1 MAGQSRALLHIGD
14 WVVDPNTDT
23 LARGSEIA
31 KLEPR
36 AMRLLLLLAQ
46 SPGAVIS
53 VDLMLTEIWPG
64 VIVGPASVYQAISQL
79 RRALADTDPEP
90 TYIATVPRKGYRLI
104 APVHP
109 VTASTGPQATAAAVA
124 PAAPTAASASASAA
138 AAPHLAGD
146 TTPGVPKRRPLP
158 LALAGAAALAVLA
171 LLAAVLWSPLQRY
184 FAAAPATPSI
194 VVLPFIDMTDAKQDQ
209 AFCDGLTEELS
220 NWLAQIPTLRVVART
235 SAFAYQG
242 REVDVRTIGRE
253 LGASHLLEGSV
264 RRSGNQLR
272 ITAQL
277 VSTRDGFH
285 LWSANFDRPIDDVVK
300 VQEEI
305 ARSVADNLEIRL
317 TEQTGQGFAARRGGT
332 PQAYQLYLLARHHQQ
347 GLTRDDNDRA
357 IDLYQQALALDK
369 NFALAYTGLASAY
382 INQSYLNGLSIRD
395 VADRAEP
402 LLATAVHLDADL
414 PDIYTARGALRSDQ
428 GRNDEALR
436 DLRHAIDLNPN
447 DSDALTEMGYLYIY
461 NARPR
466 DALVSYS
473 AAATLDPRNFNLQAR
488 RCIAFTDMARFDEAE
503 LACGHARALAPGS
516 SWALV
521 ASSWLD
527 WARGRIDDAL
537 QWNAQALK
545 ASPNEFTL
553 YKDRSNMLLSL
564 GLPASARAALERS
577 RQAAPSDEALA
588 VRLALIR
595 YYEGGAPA
603 LRAQLTGTHFE
614 TSTRADTLLLA
625 ARLQLLLHDAPAAR
639 RLLDQALTA
648 PDLGRDTLDNAWIE
662 REGESNELALAI
674 TELWMDDRPSALHRL
689 DALASRVQGLMQA
702 GVERYG
708 AYKLRAEVLALR
720 ADADGAMLAMR
731 HAADL
736 GWRDA
741 MQAEHD
747 PAFEALRV
755 RGDYRALIEHAK
767 QQNLQM
773 QARIGSP

>member
-1 MAGQSRALLHIGD
+1 MAGQSRALLQIGD
-14 WVVDPNTDT
+14 WVVDPDTDT
-23 LARGSEIA
+23 LARGGERQ

-46 SPGAVIS
+46 SPGTVFS
-53 VDLMLTEIWPG
+53 VDRMLTEVWPG

-104 APVHP
+104 APVRP
-109 VTASTGPQATAAAVA
+109 VSASSTPP
-124 PAAPTAASASASAA
+124 PAAPPSAVADQ
-138 AAPHLAGD
+138 PPPGAGQ
-146 TTPGVPKRRPLP
+146 RRPLR
-158 LALAGAAALAVLA
+158 LALGSVAALAVIA
-171 LLAAVLWSPLQRY
+171 LLAAVLWPRVQRY
-184 FAAAPATPSI
+184 FTPAPTTPSI
-194 VVLPFIDMTDAKQDQ
+194 VVLPFVDMTDSRQDQ

-242 REVDVRTIGRE
+242 RDVDVRTIGRE

-277 VSTRDGFH
+277 ISTRDGFH

-357 IDLYQQALALDK
+357 IELYQQALALDN

-382 INQSYLNGLSIRD
+382 LNQSYLNGLSIKD
-395 VADRAEP
+395 VADKVEP
-402 LLATAVHLDADL
+402 LLATAVRLDADL
-414 PDIYTARGALRSDQ
+414 PDIYSARGALRSDQ

-447 DSDALTEMGYLYIY
+447 DSRALAEMGYLFIY

-466 DALVSYS
+466 DALASYS

-488 RCIAFTDMARFDEAE
+488 RCIAFTDMARFDEAD
-503 LACGHARALAPGS
+503 LACAHARALAPGS

-521 ASSWLD
+521 ATSWLD

-537 QWNAQALK
+537 KWNALALK

-553 YKDRSNMLLSL
+553 YKDRSNLLLSL
-564 GLPASARAALERS
+564 GLPASARATLEQA
-577 RQAAPSDEALA
+577 RQTAPSDEAVA
-588 VRLALIR
+588 VRLALIS
-595 YYEGGAPA
+595 YYEGGVPA
-603 LRAQLTGTHFE
+603 LRGQLAGTHFE
-614 TSTRADTLLLA
+614 ASTHSDTLLRA
-625 ARLQLLLHDAPAAR
+625 AHLQLLLHDAPEAK
-639 RLLDQALTA
+639 RLLDQALA
-648 PDLGRDTLDNAWIE
+648 ANDLGRNTLDNAWIE
-662 REGESNELALAI
+662 REGESNELAMAI
-674 TELWMDDRPSALHRL
+674 VELWMDNRPAALLRL
-689 DALASRVQGLMQA
+689 DALAARVQGLMQA

-708 AYKLRAEVLALR
+708 AYTLRAKVLALR
-720 ADADGAMLAMR
+720 ADADGAMLALR

-747 PAFEALRV
+747 PAFESLRA
-755 RGDYRALIEHAK
+755 RSDFRLLIERAK
-767 QQNLQM
+767 QQNLRM
-773 QARIGSP
+773 QARASAP

>member
-1 MAGQSRALLHIGD
+1 
-14 WVVDPNTDT
+14 
-23 LARGSEIA
+23 
-31 KLEPR
+31 
-36 AMRLLLLLAQ
+36 
-46 SPGAVIS
+46 
-53 VDLMLTEIWPG
+53 
-64 VIVGPASVYQAISQL
+64 
-79 RRALADTDPEP
+79 
-90 TYIATVPRKGYRLI
+90 
-104 APVHP
+104 
-109 VTASTGPQATAAAVA
+109 
-124 PAAPTAASASASAA
+124 
-138 AAPHLAGD
+138 
-146 TTPGVPKRRPLP
+146 
-158 LALAGAAALAVLA
+158 
-171 LLAAVLWSPLQRY
+171 
-184 FAAAPATPSI
+184 
-194 VVLPFIDMTDAKQDQ
+194 
-209 AFCDGLTEELS
+209 
-220 NWLAQIPTLRVVART
+220 
-235 SAFAYQG
+235 
-242 REVDVRTIGRE
+242 
-253 LGASHLLEGSV
+253 
-264 RRSGNQLR
+264 
-272 ITAQL
+272 
-277 VSTRDGFH
+277 
-285 LWSANFDRPIDDVVK
+285 
-300 VQEEI
+300 
-305 ARSVADNLEIRL
+305 
-317 TEQTGQGFAARRGGT
+317 
-332 PQAYQLYLLARHHQQ
+332 
-347 GLTRDDNDRA
+347 
-357 IDLYQQALALDK
+357 
-369 NFALAYTGLASAY
+369 
-382 INQSYLNGLSIRD
+382 
-395 VADRAEP
+395 
-402 LLATAVHLDADL
+402 
-414 PDIYTARGALRSDQ
+414 
-428 GRNDEALR
+428 
-436 DLRHAIDLNPN
+436 
-447 DSDALTEMGYLYIY
+447 MGYLYIY

-466 DALVSYS
+466 DALASYS

-503 LACGHARALAPGS
+503 LACAHARALAPGS

-553 YKDRSNMLLSL
+553 YKDRSNLLLSL
-564 GLPASARAALERS
+564 GLPAPARAALERS

-588 VRLALIR
+588 VRLALIS

-603 LRAQLTGTHFE
+603 LREQLTGTHFE

-639 RLLDQALTA
+639 RLLDLALAA

-674 TELWMDDRPSALHRL
+674 TELWMNDRPSALRRL
-689 DALASRVQGLMQA
+689 DALATRVQGLMQA

-731 HAADL
+731 HGADL

>member
-14 WVVDPNTDT
+14 WVVDSDTDT
-23 LARGSEIA
+23 IARGSEVA

-53 VDLMLTEIWPG
+53 VDRMLTEVWPG

-104 APVHP
+104 APVRP
-109 VTASTGPQATAAAVA
+109 VPASSTPQAVA
-124 PAAPTAASASASAA
+124 PPAAE
-138 AAPHLAGD
+138 
-146 TTPGVPKRRPLP
+146 RRRLR
-158 LALAGAAALAVLA
+158 LVLGSAAALAVLG
-171 LLAAVLWSPLQRY
+171 LLAAVLWSPLQHY
-184 FAAAPATPSI
+184 FAPAPITPSI

-242 REVDVRTIGRE
+242 RDVDVRTIGRE

-285 LWSANFDRPIDDVVK
+285 LWSANFDRPINDVVK

-382 INQSYLNGLSIRD
+382 INQSYLNGLSIKD
-395 VADRAEP
+395 VADKAEP
-402 LLATAVHLDADL
+402 LLATAVRLDANL

-447 DSDALTEMGYLYIY
+447 DSDALTEMGYLFIY

-466 DALVSYS
+466 DALASYS

-488 RCIAFTDMARFDEAE
+488 RCIAFTDMARFDEAD
-503 LACGHARALAPGS
+503 LACAHARALAPGS

-527 WARGRIDDAL
+527 WARGHIDDAL
-537 QWNAQALK
+537 KWNAQALK
-545 ASPNEFTL
+545 VSPNEFTL
-553 YKDRSNMLLSL
+553 YKDRSNLLLSL
-564 GLPASARAALERS
+564 GLPASARATLERS
-577 RQAAPSDEALA
+577 RQAAPSDEAVA
-588 VRLALIR
+588 VRLALIS

-603 LRAQLTGTHFE
+603 LREQLAATHFE
-614 TSTRADTLLLA
+614 DSTRADTLLLA

-639 RLLDQALTA
+639 RLLDQALAAT
-648 PDLGRDTLDNAWIE
+648 DLGRDTLDNAWIE

-674 TELWMDDRPSALHRL
+674 TELWMDDRPAALRRL
-689 DALASRVQGLMQA
+689 DALATRVQGLMQA

-720 ADADGAMLAMR
+720 ADADGAMLALR

-736 GWRDA
+736 GWREA

-747 PAFEALRV
+747 PAFESLRA

-767 QQNLQM
+767 QLNLQM
-773 QARIGSP
+773 QARIGPP

>member
-1 MAGQSRALLHIGD
+1 MAGQPRALLHIGD
-14 WVVDPNTDT
+14 WVVDPDTDT
-23 LARGSEIA
+23 LARGSELQ

-53 VDLMLTEIWPG
+53 VDRMLSEVWPG
-64 VIVGPASVYQAISQL
+64 VIVGSASVYQAISQL

-109 VTASTGPQATAAAVA
+109 VTAAGTPEPAAVPPA
-124 PAAPTAASASASAA
+124 LAAVPPAAD
-138 AAPHLAGD
+138 APP
-146 TTPGVPKRRPLP
+146 PGAPRHGSLRF
-158 LALAGAAALAVLA
+158 ALGSVAALAVLA
-171 LLAAVLWSPLQRY
+171 LLTSVLWSPLQRY
-184 FAAAPATPSI
+184 FAPVPITPSI
-194 VVLPFIDMTDAKQDQ
+194 VVLPFIDMTDNRQDQ

-242 REVDVRTIGRE
+242 RDVDVRTIGRE

-277 VSTRDGFH
+277 ISTRDGFH

-317 TEQTGQGFAARRGGT
+317 TEQSGQGFAARRGGS

-347 GLTRDDNDRA
+347 GLTRDDNDHA
-357 IDLYQQALALDK
+357 IELYQQALALDK

-382 INQSYLNGLSIRD
+382 INQSYLNGLSIKD
-395 VADRAEP
+395 VADKAEP
-402 LLATAVHLDADL
+402 LLATAVRLDANL

-428 GRNDEALR
+428 GRNDDALR

-447 DSDALTEMGYLYIY
+447 DSDALAEMGYLFIY

-466 DALVSYS
+466 DALASYS

-488 RCIAFTDMARFDEAE
+488 RCIAFTDMARFDEAD
-503 LACGHARALAPGS
+503 LACTHARALAPES

-527 WARGRIDDAL
+527 WARGRIDQAL
-537 QWNAQALK
+537 KWNALALK

-553 YKDRSNMLLSL
+553 YKDRSNLLLSL
-564 GLPASARAALERS
+564 GLPASARAALE
-577 RQAAPSDEALA
+577 QARTTAPNDEAVA
-588 VRLALIR
+588 VRLALIS
-595 YYEGGAPA
+595 YYEGGVPA
-603 LRAQLTGTHFE
+603 LRGQLTGTHFE
-614 TSTRADTLLLA
+614 ASTRADTLLLA
-625 ARLQLLLHDAPAAR
+625 AHLQLLLHDAPKAR
-639 RLLDQALTA
+639 RLLDQALAAT
-648 PDLGRDTLDNAWIE
+648 DLGRDTLDNAWIE
-662 REGESNELALAI
+662 REGESNELAMAI
-674 TELWMDDRPSALHRL
+674 SELWMDDRPAALLRL
-689 DALASRVQGLMQA
+689 DALAARVQALMQA

-720 ADADGAMLAMR
+720 ADADGAMLALR

-736 GWRDA
+736 GWREA

-747 PAFEALRV
+747 PALESLRA
-755 RGDYRALIEHAK
+755 RSDYRLLIERAK

-773 QARIGSP
+773 QAGVSAP

>member
-1 MAGQSRALLHIGD
+1 
-14 WVVDPNTDT
+14 
-23 LARGSEIA
+23 
-31 KLEPR
+31 
-36 AMRLLLLLAQ
+36 
-46 SPGAVIS
+46 
-53 VDLMLTEIWPG
+53 
-64 VIVGPASVYQAISQL
+64 
-79 RRALADTDPEP
+79 
-90 TYIATVPRKGYRLI
+90 
-104 APVHP
+104 
-109 VTASTGPQATAAAVA
+109 
-124 PAAPTAASASASAA
+124 
-138 AAPHLAGD
+138 
-146 TTPGVPKRRPLP
+146 
-158 LALAGAAALAVLA
+158 
-171 LLAAVLWSPLQRY
+171 
-184 FAAAPATPSI
+184 
-194 VVLPFIDMTDAKQDQ
+194 VVLPFIDMTDSRQDQ

-242 REVDVRTIGRE
+242 RDVDVRTIGRE

-357 IDLYQQALALDK
+357 IELYQQALTLDK

-382 INQSYLNGLSIRD
+382 INQSYLNGLSIND
-395 VADRAEP
+395 VADRVEP
-402 LLATAVHLDADL
+402 LLATAVRLDANL

-447 DSDALTEMGYLYIY
+447 DSRALAEMGYLFIY

-466 DALVSYS
+466 DALASYS

-488 RCIAFTDMARFDEAE
+488 RCIAFTDMARFDEAD
-503 LACGHARALAPGS
+503 LACAHARALAPES

-521 ASSWLD
+521 ATSWLD

-537 QWNAQALK
+537 KWNALALK

-553 YKDRSNMLLSL
+553 YKDRSNLLLSL
-564 GLPASARAALERS
+564 GLPAPARATLE
-577 RQAAPSDEALA
+577 QARPTAPSDEAVA
-588 VRLALIR
+588 VRLALIS
-595 YYEGGAPA
+595 YYEGGVPA
-603 LRAQLTGTHFE
+603 LRSQLTGAHFE
-614 TSTRADTLLLA
+614 ASTRADTLLRA
-625 ARLQLLLHDAPAAR
+625 AHLQLLLHDAPAAK
-639 RLLDQALTA
+639 RLLDQALA
-648 PDLGRDTLDNAWIE
+648 ASDLGRDTLDNAWIE
-662 REGESNELALAI
+662 REGDSNELAMAI
-674 TELWMDDRPSALHRL
+674 AELWLDDRPAALLRL
-689 DALASRVQGLMQA
+689 NALATRLQSLMQA

-708 AYKLRAEVLALR
+708 AYTLRAEVLALR
-720 ADADGAMLAMR
+720 ADADGAMLALR

-741 MQAEHD
+741 TQAEHD
-747 PAFEALRV
+747 PAFDSLRV
-755 RGDYRALIEHAK
+755 RSDFRVLIERAK

-773 QARIGSP
+773 QARVGAP

>member
-1 MAGQSRALLHIGD
+1 MAGQSRALLQIGD
-14 WVVDPNTDT
+14 WVVDPDTDT
-23 LARGSEIA
+23 LARGSELQ

-53 VDLMLTEIWPG
+53 VDRMLTEVWPG

-79 RRALADTDPEP
+79 RRALADTDPDP
-90 TYIATVPRKGYRLI
+90 TYIATVPRKGYHLI

-109 VTASTGPQATAAAVA
+109 LAASSAPQPAAA
-124 PAAPTAASASASAA
+124 PAASDASASASASAA
-138 AAPHLAGD
+138 PRRADEAA
-146 TTPGVPKRRPLP
+146 PGVPEARPLR
-158 LALAGAAALAVLA
+158 LALGGVAALTVLA
-171 LLAAVLWSPLQRY
+171 LLTAALWSPAQRY
-184 FAAAPATPSI
+184 FAPAPVTPSI
-194 VVLPFIDMTDAKQDQ
+194 VVLPFIDMTDSRQDQ

-242 REVDVRTIGRE
+242 RDVDVRTIGRE

-317 TEQTGQGFAARRGGT
+317 TEQAGQGFAARRGGT

-357 IDLYQQALALDK
+357 IELYQQALALDK

-382 INQSYLNGLSIRD
+382 INQTYLNGLSIKD
-395 VADRAEP
+395 VADRTEP
-402 LLATAVHLDADL
+402 LLATAVRLDGNL
-414 PDIYTARGALRSDQ
+414 PEIYTARGALRSDQ
-428 GRNDEALR
+428 GRNDEALH

-447 DSDALTEMGYLYIY
+447 DSDALAEMGYLFIY

-466 DALVSYS
+466 DALASYS

-488 RCIAFTDMARFDEAE
+488 RCIAFTDMARFDDAD
-503 LACGHARALAPGS
+503 LACARARTLAPES

-521 ASSWLD
+521 ATSWLD

-537 QWNAQALK
+537 KWNALALK

-553 YKDRSNMLLSL
+553 YKDRSNLLLSL
-564 GLPASARAALERS
+564 GLPASARATLE
-577 RQAAPSDEALA
+577 QARPSAPSDEAVA
-588 VRLALIR
+588 VRLALIG
-595 YYEGGAPA
+595 YYEGGVPA
-603 LRAQLTGTHFE
+603 LRSQLLAAHFE
-614 TSTRADTLLLA
+614 ASTRSDTLLLA
-625 ARLQLLLHDAPAAR
+625 AQLQLLMHDAPAAR
-639 RLLDQALTA
+639 QLLDQALAA

-662 REGESNELALAI
+662 REGESNELAMAI
-674 TELWMDDRPSALHRL
+674 AELWTDDRPTALRRL
-689 DALASRVQGLMQA
+689 DALAARLQSLMQA

-708 AYKLRAEVLALR
+708 AYTLRAEVLALR
-720 ADADGAMLAMR
+720 ADADGAMLALR

-736 GWRDA
+736 GWHEA

-747 PAFEALRV
+747 PAFESLRA
-755 RGDYRALIEHAK
+755 RSDYRLLIERAK

-773 QARIGSP
+773 QARVSAP

>member
-1 MAGQSRALLHIGD
+1 MAGQSRAQLHIGD
-14 WVVDPNTDT
+14 WVVDSDADT
-23 LARGSEIA
+23 IARGSELA

-53 VDLMLTEIWPG
+53 VDRMLTEVWPG

-104 APVHP
+104 APVRL
-109 VTASTGPQATAAAVA
+109 VTASSTPPAVTPPA
-124 PAAPTAASASASAA
+124 PATSRPVDV
-138 AAPHLAGD
+138 AAP
-146 TTPGVPKRRPLP
+146 VMPKHRRLW
-158 LALAGAAALAVLA
+158 LVLGSVAALAVLA
-171 LLAAVLWSPLQRY
+171 VLAAVLWSSARRY
-184 FAAAPATPSI
+184 FMPALITPSI

-242 REVDVRTIGRE
+242 RDVDVRTIGRE
-253 LGASHLLEGSV
+253 LGATHLLEGSV

-382 INQSYLNGLSIRD
+382 INQSYLNGLSIKD
-395 VADRAEP
+395 VADKAEP
-402 LLATAVHLDADL
+402 LLAAAVRLDADL

-447 DSDALTEMGYLYIY
+447 DSDALTEMGYLFIY

-466 DALVSYS
+466 DALASYS

-488 RCIAFTDMARFDEAE
+488 RCIAFTDMARFDEAD
-503 LACGHARALAPGS
+503 LACAHARALAPGS

-537 QWNAQALK
+537 KWNAQALK
-545 ASPNEFTL
+545 LSPNEFTL
-553 YKDRSNMLLSL
+553 YKDRSNLLLSL

-577 RQAAPSDEALA
+577 RQAAPSDEAVA
-588 VRLALIR
+588 VRLALIS

-603 LRAQLTGTHFE
+603 LREQLAATHFE
-614 TSTRADTLLLA
+614 ASTRADTLLLA

-639 RLLDQALTA
+639 RLLDQALA
-648 PDLGRDTLDNAWIE
+648 AADLGRDTLDNAWIE

-674 TELWMDDRPSALHRL
+674 TELWMDDRPAALRRL
-689 DALASRVQGLMQA
+689 DALAARVQGLMQA

-736 GWRDA
+736 GWREA

-747 PAFEALRV
+747 PAFESLRA
-755 RGDYRALIEHAK
+755 RSDYRALIEHAK

-773 QARIGSP
+773 QARIGPP

>member
-1 MAGQSRALLHIGD
+1 MAGQSRALLQIGD
-14 WVVDPNTDT
+14 WVADPDTDT
-23 LARGSEIA
+23 LARGSELA

-53 VDLMLTEIWPG
+53 VDRMLTEIWPG

-104 APVHP
+104 APVRP
-109 VTASTGPQATAAAVA
+109 VTASGAPQPAAPPAA
-124 PAAPTAASASASAA
+124 PAAASPTPPAVA
-138 AAPHLAGD
+138 
-146 TTPGVPKRRPLP
+146 TPVDGPPPSVQKHRPLR
-158 LALAGAAALAVLA
+158 LALGGVTALAILA
-171 LLAAVLWSPLQRY
+171 LLAALLWPRMQRY
-184 FAAAPATPSI
+184 FAPPPSAPSI
-194 VVLPFIDMTDAKQDQ
+194 VVLPFIDMTVSRQDQ

-242 REVDVRTIGRE
+242 RDIDVRTIGRE

-357 IDLYQQALALDK
+357 IELYQQALTLDK

-382 INQSYLNGLSIRD
+382 INQSYLNGLSIND
-395 VADRAEP
+395 IADRVEP
-402 LLATAVHLDADL
+402 LLATAVRLDGNL

-447 DSDALTEMGYLYIY
+447 DSRALAEMGYLFIY

-466 DALVSYS
+466 DALASYS

-488 RCIAFTDMARFDEAE
+488 RCIAFTDMARFDEAD
-503 LACGHARALAPGS
+503 LACAHARALAPES

-521 ASSWLD
+521 ATSWLD

-537 QWNAQALK
+537 KWNALALK

-553 YKDRSNMLLSL
+553 YKDRSNLLLAL
-564 GLPASARAALERS
+564 GLPASARAILE
-577 RQAAPSDEALA
+577 QARATAPSDEAVA
-588 VRLALIR
+588 VRLALIS
-595 YYEGGAPA
+595 YYEGGVPA
-603 LRAQLTGTHFE
+603 LRSQLTGAHFE
-614 TSTRADTLLLA
+614 ASTRADTLLRA
-625 ARLQLLLHDAPAAR
+625 AHLQLLLHDAPAAK
-639 RLLDQALTA
+639 RLLDQALA
-648 PDLGRDTLDNAWIE
+648 ASDLGRDTLDNAWIE
-662 REGESNELALAI
+662 REGDSNELAMAI
-674 TELWMDDRPSALHRL
+674 AELWLDDRPAALLRL
-689 DALASRVQGLMQA
+689 DALAARLQSLMQA

-708 AYKLRAEVLALR
+708 AYTLRAEVLALR
-720 ADADGAMLAMR
+720 ADADGAMLALR

-747 PAFEALRV
+747 PAFESLRV
-755 RGDYRALIEHAK
+755 RSDFRALIEHAK

-773 QARIGSP
+773 QARVSAP

>member
-1 MAGQSRALLHIGD
+1 MAGQSRALLQIGD
-14 WVVDPNTDT
+14 WVADPDTDT
-23 LARGSEIA
+23 LARGSELA

-53 VDLMLTEIWPG
+53 VDRMLTEVWPG

-90 TYIATVPRKGYRLI
+90 PYIATVPRKGYRLI
-104 APVHP
+104 APVRP
-109 VTASTGPQATAAAVA
+109 VTASGTPQ
-124 PAAPTAASASASAA
+124 PAAPPAAQP
-138 AAPHLAGD
+138 AAPPTPPAVATAVDGRP
-146 TTPGVPKRRPLP
+146 PGVQKRRPLR
-158 LALAGAAALAVLA
+158 LALAGMTALAVLA
-171 LLAAVLWSPLQRY
+171 LLAAVLWPRVQRY
-184 FAAAPATPSI
+184 FAPPPSAPSI
-194 VVLPFIDMTDAKQDQ
+194 VVLPFIDMTDSRQDQ

-242 REVDVRTIGRE
+242 RDVDVRTIGRE
-253 LGASHLLEGSV
+253 LGVSHLLEGSV

-357 IDLYQQALALDK
+357 IELYQQALTLDK

-382 INQSYLNGLSIRD
+382 INQSYLNGLSIND
-395 VADRAEP
+395 VADRVEP
-402 LLATAVHLDADL
+402 LLATAVRLDGNL
-414 PDIYTARGALRSDQ
+414 PDIYTARGALRSAQ

-447 DSDALTEMGYLYIY
+447 DSRALAEMGYLFIY

-466 DALVSYS
+466 DALASYS

-488 RCIAFTDMARFDEAE
+488 RCIAFTDMARFDEAD
-503 LACGHARALAPGS
+503 LACAHARALAPES

-521 ASSWLD
+521 ATSWLD

-537 QWNAQALK
+537 KWNALALK

-553 YKDRSNMLLSL
+553 YKDRSNLLLSL
-564 GLPASARAALERS
+564 GLPASARATLE
-577 RQAAPSDEALA
+577 QARATAPSDEAVA
-588 VRLALIR
+588 VRLALVS
-595 YYEGGAPA
+595 YYEGGVPA
-603 LRAQLTGTHFE
+603 LRAQLNGAHFE
-614 TSTRADTLLLA
+614 ASTRADTLLRA
-625 ARLQLLLHDAPAAR
+625 AHLQLLLHDAPAAK
-639 RLLDQALTA
+639 RLLDQALA
-648 PDLGRDTLDNAWIE
+648 ASDLGRDTLDNAWIE
-662 REGESNELALAI
+662 REGDSNELAMAI
-674 TELWMDDRPSALHRL
+674 AELWMDDRPAALLRL
-689 DALASRVQGLMQA
+689 DALAARLQSLMQA

-708 AYKLRAEVLALR
+708 AYTLRAEVLALR
-720 ADADGAMLAMR
+720 ADADGAMLALR

-736 GWRDA
+736 GWRAA

-747 PAFEALRV
+747 PALESLRA
-755 RGDYRALIEHAK
+755 RSDFRLLLGRAK
-767 QQNLQM
+767 QQDLQM
-773 QARIGSP
+773 QARVGAP

>member
-1 MAGQSRALLHIGD
+1 MAGQSRVLLHIGD
-14 WVVDPNTDT
+14 WVVDSDTDT
-23 LARGSEIA
+23 IARGSELA

-46 SPGAVIS
+46 VPGAVIS
-53 VDLMLTEIWPG
+53 VDRMLTEVWPG

-104 APVHP
+104 APVRP
-109 VTASTGPQATAAAVA
+109 VTASTTALPGEPVSA
-124 PAAPTAASASASAA
+124 PATSRPADV
-138 AAPHLAGD
+138 AAPV
-146 TTPGVPKRRPLP
+146 VPKHGRLRPVL
-158 LALAGAAALAVLA
+158 GSVAALALVG
-171 LLAAVLWSPLQRY
+171 LLAALLWSPLQHY
-184 FAAAPATPSI
+184 FAPAPITPSI

-242 REVDVRTIGRE
+242 RDVDVRTIGRE

-357 IDLYQQALALDK
+357 IDLYQQALSLDK

-382 INQSYLNGLSIRD
+382 INQSYLNGLSIKE
-395 VADRAEP
+395 VADKAEP
-402 LLATAVHLDADL
+402 LLATAVRLDANL

-447 DSDALTEMGYLYIY
+447 DSDALTEMGYLFIY

-466 DALVSYS
+466 DALASYS

-488 RCIAFTDMARFDEAE
+488 RCIAFTDMARFDEAD
-503 LACGHARALAPGS
+503 LACAHARALAPGS

-537 QWNAQALK
+537 KWNAQALQE
-545 ASPNEFTL
+545 SPNEFTL
-553 YKDRSNMLLSL
+553 YKDRSNLLLSL
-564 GLPASARAALERS
+564 GLPASARATLERA
-577 RQAAPSDEALA
+577 RQAAPSDEAVA
-588 VRLALIR
+588 VRLALIS
-595 YYEGGAPA
+595 YYQGGAPA
-603 LRAQLTGTHFE
+603 LREQLAATHFE
-614 TSTRADTLLLA
+614 ASTRADTLLLA

-639 RLLDQALTA
+639 RLLDQALAAT
-648 PDLGRDTLDNAWIE
+648 DLGRDTLDNAWIE
-662 REGESNELALAI
+662 REGESNELALAL
-674 TELWMDDRPSALHRL
+674 TELWMDDRPAALRRL
-689 DALASRVQGLMQA
+689 DALATRVQGLMQA

-720 ADADGAMLAMR
+720 ADADGAMLALR

-736 GWRDA
+736 GWREA

-747 PAFEALRV
+747 PAFESLRA
-755 RGDYRALIEHAK
+755 RSDYRALIEHAK

-773 QARIGSP
+773 QPRIGPP

>member
-1 MAGQSRALLHIGD
+1 MAGQSRALLQIGD
-14 WVVDPNTDT
+14 WVVDPDTDT
-23 LARGSEIA
+23 VARGNELQ

-53 VDLMLTEIWPG
+53 VDRMLTEVWPG

-90 TYIATVPRKGYRLI
+90 TYIATVPRKGYRLV
-104 APVHP
+104 APVH
-109 VTASTGPQATAAAVA
+109 ALAA
-124 PAAPTAASASASAA
+124 PAASQPGASQPTAPP
-138 AAPHLAGD
+138 APVAPPVI
-146 TTPGVPKRRPLP
+146 PGQRRLR
-158 LALAGAAALAVLA
+158 LALGGAAALAVLA
-171 LLAAVLWSPLQRY
+171 LLAAVLWSPVQRY
-184 FAAAPATPSI
+184 FAPASPTPSI
-194 VVLPFIDMTDAKQDQ
+194 VVLPFIDMTDNRQDQ

-242 REVDVRTIGRE
+242 RDVDVRTIGRE

-357 IDLYQQALALDK
+357 IELYQQALALDK

-382 INQSYLNGLSIRD
+382 INQSYLNGLSIKD
-395 VADRAEP
+395 VADKAEP
-402 LLATAVHLDADL
+402 LLATAVRLDGNLA
-414 PDIYTARGALRSDQ
+414 DIYTARGALRSDQ

-447 DSDALTEMGYLYIY
+447 DSDALAEMGYLFIY

-466 DALVSYS
+466 DALASYS

-488 RCIAFTDMARFDEAE
+488 RCIAFADMARFDEAD
-503 LACGHARALAPGS
+503 LACAHARALAPES

-521 ASSWLD
+521 ATSWLD

-537 QWNAQALK
+537 KWNALALK

-553 YKDRSNMLLSL
+553 YKDRSNLLLSL
-564 GLPASARAALERS
+564 GLPAAARATLE
-577 RQAAPSDEALA
+577 QARPTAPNDEAVA
-588 VRLALIR
+588 VRLALID
-595 YYEGGAPA
+595 YYQGGAPA
-603 LRAQLTGTHFE
+603 LRSQLASAHFE
-614 TSTRADTLLLA
+614 TSARADTLLLA
-625 ARLQLLLHDAPAAR
+625 ARLQLLLHDAAAAR
-639 RLLDQALTA
+639 RLLDQALA
-648 PDLGRDTLDNAWIE
+648 AADLGRDTLDNAWIE
-662 REGESNELALAI
+662 REGESNELAMAI
-674 TELWMDDRPSALHRL
+674 TELWMDDRPAALRRL
-689 DALASRVQGLMQA
+689 DALATRVQALMQA

-720 ADADGAMLAMR
+720 TDADGAMLALR

-736 GWRDA
+736 GWREA

-747 PAFEALRV
+747 PAFESLRS
-755 RGDYRALIEHAK
+755 RSDYRALIERAK

-773 QARIGSP
+773 QARVAPPGG

>member
-1 MAGQSRALLHIGD
+1 MAGQSRALQIGD
-14 WVVDPNTDT
+14 WVVDPETDT
-23 LARGSEIA
+23 LARGGELQ

-53 VDLMLTEIWPG
+53 VDRMLTEVWPG

-109 VTASTGPQATAAAVA
+109 VTASSTPQ
-124 PAAPTAASASASAA
+124 SAA
-138 AAPHLAGD
+138 ATSAPPASAPSAPPATPPVAGSPP
-146 TTPGVPKRRPLP
+146 PGVSGRRRLR
-158 LALAGAAALAVLA
+158 LALGSVAALAVLA
-171 LLAAVLWSPLQRY
+171 LLADVLWSPLQHY
-184 FAAAPATPSI
+184 FAPAPATSSI
-194 VVLPFIDMTDAKQDQ
+194 VVLPFVDMTDSRQDQ

-242 REVDVRTIGRE
+242 RDVDVRTIGRE

-277 VSTRDGFH
+277 VSTHDGFH

-317 TEQTGQGFAARRGGT
+317 TEQSGQGFAARRGGT

-347 GLTRDDNDRA
+347 GLTRDSNDRA
-357 IDLYQQALALDK
+357 IELYQQALELDK

-382 INQSYLNGLSIRD
+382 INQSYLNGLSIKD
-395 VADRAEP
+395 VADKAEP
-402 LLATAVHLDADL
+402 LLATAVHLDANL
-414 PDIYTARGALRSDQ
+414 PDIYAARGALRSDQ

-447 DSDALTEMGYLYIY
+447 DSRALAEMGYLFIF

-466 DALVSYS
+466 DALASYS

-488 RCIAFTDMARFDEAE
+488 RCIAFTDMARFDEAD
-503 LACGHARALAPGS
+503 LACAHARALAPES

-521 ASSWLD
+521 ATSWLD

-537 QWNAQALK
+537 KWNALALK

-553 YKDRSNMLLSL
+553 YKDRSNLLLSI
-564 GLPASARAALERS
+564 GLPASARATLERS
-577 RQAAPSDEALA
+577 RPSAPSDEAVA
-588 VRLALIR
+588 VRLALIS
-595 YYEGGAPA
+595 YYEGGVPA
-603 LRAQLTGTHFE
+603 LRSQLATTHFE
-614 TSTRADTLLLA
+614 ASRRADTLLLA
-625 ARLQLLLHDAPAAR
+625 ARLRLLLHDAPEAK
-639 RLLDQALTA
+639 RLLDQALAAT
-648 PDLGRDTLDNAWIE
+648 DLGRDTLDNAWLE
-662 REGESNELALAI
+662 REGDSNELVMAI
-674 TELWMDDRPSALHRL
+674 AELWMDDRPAALLRL
-689 DALASRVQGLMQA
+689 DALAARIQGLMQA

-708 AYKLRAEVLALR
+708 AYTLRAEVLALR
-720 ADADGAMLAMR
+720 ADDDGAMLALR

-747 PAFEALRV
+747 PAFESLRA
-755 RGDYRALIEHAK
+755 RSDYRLLVEHAK

-773 QARIGSP
+773 QPRIGTP

>member
-1 MAGQSRALLHIGD
+1 MAGQSRALLQIGD
-14 WVVDPNTDT
+14 WVVDPDTDT
-23 LARGSEIA
+23 LARGSELA

-53 VDLMLTEIWPG
+53 VDRMLTEVWPG

-104 APVHP
+104 APVRP
-109 VTASTGPQATAAAVA
+109 VPASGTPEPAAPPFAPAAATAA
-124 PAAPTAASASASAA
+124 TAATTE
-138 AAPHLAGD
+138 AGD
-146 TTPGVPKRRPLP
+146 SPAGAPEHRPAR
-158 LALAGAAALAVLA
+158 LALGAAAALAALV
-171 LLAAVLWSPLQRY
+171 LLAAVLWSPLQHY
-184 FAAAPATPSI
+184 FAPAPATPSI
-194 VVLPFIDMTDAKQDQ
+194 VVLPFIDMTDARQDQ

-242 REVDVRTIGRE
+242 RDVDVRTIGRE

-317 TEQTGQGFAARRGGT
+317 TEQAGQGFAARRGGT

-347 GLTRDDNDRA
+347 GLSRDDNDHA
-357 IDLYQQALALDK
+357 IELYQQALALDK

-382 INQSYLNGLSIRD
+382 INQSYLNGLSIKD
-395 VADRAEP
+395 VADKTEP
-402 LLATAVHLDADL
+402 LLATAVRLDADL
-414 PDIYTARGALRSDQ
+414 PEIYTARGALRSDQ
-428 GRNDEALR
+428 GRNEEALR

-447 DSDALTEMGYLYIY
+447 DSTALAEMGYLFIY

-466 DALVSYS
+466 DALASYS

-503 LACGHARALAPGS
+503 LACAHARALAPGS

-521 ASSWLD
+521 ASSWLE
-527 WARGRIDDAL
+527 WARGRLDDAL
-537 QWNAQALK
+537 KWNSLALK

-553 YKDRSNMLLSL
+553 YKDRSNLLLAL
-564 GLPASARAALERS
+564 GLPASAGTTLEQARAT
-577 RQAAPSDEALA
+577 APSDEAVA
-588 VRLALIR
+588 VRLALIS
-595 YYEGGAPA
+595 YYQGGAPA
-603 LRAQLTGTHFE
+603 LRSQLQAAHFE
-614 TSTRADTLLLA
+614 ASTRADTLLRA
-625 ARLQLLLHDAPAAR
+625 ARLQLLLHAAPQAK
-639 RLLDQALTA
+639 RLLDQALA
-648 PDLGRDTLDNAWIE
+648 AADLGRDTLDNAWIE
-662 REGESNELALAI
+662 REGDSNELNMAI
-674 TELWMDDRPSALHRL
+674 AELWMDDRPAALLRL
-689 DALASRVQGLMQA
+689 DALAARLQSLMQA

-708 AYKLRAEVLALR
+708 AYTLRAELLALR
-720 ADADGAMLAMR
+720 ADADGAMLALH

-736 GWRDA
+736 GWHEA

-747 PAFEALRV
+747 PALESLRA
-755 RGDYRALIEHAK
+755 RSDYRALIERAK
-767 QQNLQM
+767 QQTLQM
-773 QARIGSP
+773 QARVGAL

>member
-1 MAGQSRALLHIGD
+1 MAGQPRALLHIGD
-14 WVVDPNTDT
+14 WVVDPDTDT
-23 LARGSEIA
+23 LARGSELQ

-53 VDLMLTEIWPG
+53 VDRMLSEVWPG
-64 VIVGPASVYQAISQL
+64 VIVGSASVYQAISQL

-109 VTASTGPQATAAAVA
+109 VTAAGTPEPAAVPPA
-124 PAAPTAASASASAA
+124 LAAVPPAAD
-138 AAPHLAGD
+138 APP
-146 TTPGVPKRRPLP
+146 PGAPRHRSLRF
-158 LALAGAAALAVLA
+158 ALGSVAALAVLA
-171 LLAAVLWSPLQRY
+171 LLTSVLWSPLQRY
-184 FAAAPATPSI
+184 FAPVPITPSI
-194 VVLPFIDMTDAKQDQ
+194 VVLPFIDMTDNRQDQ

-242 REVDVRTIGRE
+242 RDVDVRTIGRE

-277 VSTRDGFH
+277 ISTRDGFH

-317 TEQTGQGFAARRGGT
+317 TEQSGQGFAARRGGS

-347 GLTRDDNDRA
+347 GLTRDDNDHA
-357 IDLYQQALALDK
+357 IELYQQALALDK

-382 INQSYLNGLSIRD
+382 INQSYLNGLSIKD
-395 VADRAEP
+395 VADKAEP
-402 LLATAVHLDADL
+402 LLATAVRLDADL

-428 GRNDEALR
+428 GRNDDALR

-447 DSDALTEMGYLYIY
+447 DSDALAEMGYLFIY

-466 DALVSYS
+466 DALASYS

-488 RCIAFTDMARFDEAE
+488 RCIAFTDMARFDEAD
-503 LACGHARALAPGS
+503 LACTHARALAPES

-527 WARGRIDDAL
+527 WARGRIDQAL
-537 QWNAQALK
+537 KWNALALK

-553 YKDRSNMLLSL
+553 YKDRSNLLLSL
-564 GLPASARAALERS
+564 GLPASARAALE
-577 RQAAPSDEALA
+577 QARTTAPNDEAVA
-588 VRLALIR
+588 VRLALIS
-595 YYEGGAPA
+595 YYEGGVPA
-603 LRAQLTGTHFE
+603 LRGQLTGTHFE
-614 TSTRADTLLLA
+614 ASTRADTLLLA
-625 ARLQLLLHDAPAAR
+625 AHLQLLLHDAPKAR
-639 RLLDQALTA
+639 RLLDQALAAT
-648 PDLGRDTLDNAWIE
+648 DLGRDTLDNAWIE
-662 REGESNELALAI
+662 REGESNELAMAI
-674 TELWMDDRPSALHRL
+674 SELWMDDRPAALLRL
-689 DALASRVQGLMQA
+689 DALAARVQALMQA

-720 ADADGAMLAMR
+720 ADADGAMLALR

-736 GWRDA
+736 GWREA

-747 PAFEALRV
+747 PALESLRA
-755 RGDYRALIEHAK
+755 RSDYRLLIERAK

-773 QARIGSP
+773 QAGVSAP